1 MIRRTV
7 NTNDVEDLVQD
18 MFLRM
23 FRRVGTLR
31 DPSALRA
38 YVLRVTSSVIV
49 SDIRHRKVR
58 RFLGLTHQ
66 GDLPES
72 PGAPCDDEN
81 REALSRLYAVLH
93 RCSHEERMSFMFKN
107 VEGMELSEVA
117 DTLGISVATV
127 KRRLAK
133 VHERLTRAVGDDAQ
147 MAAAL
152 GLNPSE
158 SSVAVRVGNAAVERV
173 LIGIES
179 SAQASFETRLD
190 ASFAAWSRDVNRLL
204 PLLQVVANN
213 GPTRVGGGGRP
224 RQLLA
229 PPIGN

>member
-1 MIRRTV
+1 MSASFLRPTSAENQSSQDPSSLADGLLLKAIGEGSPQAAGELWDRFSPLVRRVIRRSV

-18 MFLRM
+18 VFLRV

-31 DPSALRA
+31 DPLALRA

-66 GDLPES
+66 GNLPES
-72 PGAPCDDEN
+72 PGAPFDDEN

-117 DTLGISVATV
+117 DTLALSVATV

-152 GLNPSE
+152 GLRLTQIA
-158 SSVAVRVGNAAVERV
+158 VA
-173 LIGIES
+173 
-179 SAQASFETRLD
+179 
-190 ASFAAWSRDVNRLL
+190 
-204 PLLQVVANN
+204 
-213 GPTRVGGGGRP
+213 GREAK
-224 RQLLA
+224 R
-229 PPIGN
+229 